1 MPGFESGQ
9 RCRLLSCRRAAQSMQ
24 TNLLLVRVVCSLKM
38 PRGDHCCVPGCSN
51 RRSKRPELSFHTFPS
66 SQVMRR
72 RWIQSI
78 RRDIGPNFQVTAN
91 TVVCSAHFE
100 LSCYYPSV
108 NVEVG
113 ETSRRH
119 CRRLKKDSVLS
130 LFSFRPSLYPA
141 RPFRDDRLAVGA
153 ERAVELEER
162 KTSQRMAAE
171 TESERERSL
180 RKYTQRLGILRKEWL
195 R

>member
-24 TNLLLVRVVCSLKM
+24 TNLLLVRAVCSLKM

-119 CRRLKKDSVLS
+119 CRRLKKDSVPS
-130 LFSFRPSLYPA
+130 LFPSDHRSILLDHFEMIAWLSA
-141 RPFRDDRLAVGA
+141 RNEPLSSRREKQVREWRLKQNQNV
-153 ERAVELEER
+153 R
-162 KTSQRMAAE
+162 
-171 TESERERSL
+171 
-180 RKYTQRLGILRKEWL
+180 
-195 R
+195 